1 MAPQLKLY
9 TVLSYILIPIALFF
23 AFLDVLILFSSLANP
38 SALIMVFIVACLVI
52 YTFASFKFLKFGIER
67 EIVQTKKLKDF
78 IKVNAYVSFFLC
90 SLFFVNSIS
99 VLISTNAVLL
109 KFIDEF
115 LNQQPN
121 IPKEI
126 TNNLVLAILRGVSVF
141 LLITGII
148 GIVHIRTTLRL
159 VKAYPDLFE

>member
-1 MAPQLKLY
+1 MAQHLKLY
-9 TVLSYILIPIALFF
+9 TILTYILIPIALFF
-23 AFLDVLILFSSLANP
+23 GFLDVLILFSSLANP

-52 YTFASFKFLKFGIER
+52 YTFSSYKFLKAGIER
-67 EIVQTKKLKDF
+67 EIVQPLKLKDW

-115 LNQQPN
+115 LQQQPN
-121 IPKEI
+121 MPKEI
-126 TNNLVLAILRGVSVF
+126 TNTLVLSLLRGVSVF
-141 LLITGII
+141 LLITGIV

-159 VKAYPDLFE
+159 VKQNGHLFE

>member
-1 MAPQLKLY
+1 MAQHLKLY
-9 TVLSYILIPIALFF
+9 TILTYILIPIALFF
-23 AFLDVLILFSSLANP
+23 GFLDVLILFSSLANP

-52 YTFASFKFLKFGIER
+52 YTFSSYKFLKAGIER
-67 EIVQTKKLKDF
+67 EIVQSLKLKDW

-90 SLFFVNSIS
+90 SLFCVNSIS

-115 LNQQPN
+115 LQQQPN
-121 IPKEI
+121 MPKEI
-126 TNNLVLAILRGVSVF
+126 TNALVLSLLRGVSVF
-141 LLITGII
+141 LLITGIT

-159 VKAYPDLFE
+159 VNQNGHLFE

>member
-1 MAPQLKLY
+1 MAPNLKLY
-9 TVLSYILIPIALFF
+9 TVLTYILIPIALFF
-23 AFLDVLILFSSLANP
+23 GFLDVLILFSSLSNP
-38 SALIMVFIVACLVI
+38 SVLIMVFIVACLVI
-52 YTFASFKFLKFGIER
+52 YTFSSYKFLKAGIER
-67 EIVQTKKLKDF
+67 EIVQPLKLKDW

-115 LNQQPN
+115 LQQQPN
-121 IPKEI
+121 MPKEI
-126 TNNLVLAILRGVSVF
+126 TNALVLSLLRGVSVF
-141 LLITGII
+141 LLITGIV

-159 VKAYPDLFE
+159 VKQNGHLFE

>member
-1 MAPQLKLY
+1 MAQHLKLY
-9 TVLSYILIPIALFF
+9 TILTYILIPIALFF
-23 AFLDVLILFSSLANP
+23 GFLDVLILFSSLANP

-52 YTFASFKFLKFGIER
+52 YTFSSYKFLKAGIER
-67 EIVQTKKLKDF
+67 EIVQPLKLKDW

-115 LNQQPN
+115 LQQQPN

-126 TNNLVLAILRGVSVF
+126 TNALVLSLLRGVSVF
-141 LLITGII
+141 LLITGIV

-159 VKAYPDLFE
+159 VKQNGHLFE

>member
-126 TNNLVLAILRGVSVF
+126 TNNLVLEILRGVSVF

>member
-1 MAPQLKLY
+1 MAQHLKLY
-9 TVLSYILIPIALFF
+9 TILTYILIPIALFF
-23 AFLDVLILFSSLANP
+23 GFLDVLILFSSLANP

-52 YTFASFKFLKFGIER
+52 YTFSSYKFLKAGIER
-67 EIVQTKKLKDF
+67 EIVQSLKLKDW

-115 LNQQPN
+115 LQQQPN
-121 IPKEI
+121 MPKEI
-126 TNNLVLAILRGVSVF
+126 TNALVLSLLRGVSVF
-141 LLITGII
+141 LLITGIT

-159 VKAYPDLFE
+159 VNQNGHLFE

>member
-1 MAPQLKLY
+1 MPQNLKLY
-9 TVLSYILIPIALFF
+9 TVLTNILIPIALFF
-23 AFLDVLILFSSLANP
+23 GFLDVLILFSSLSNP
-38 SALIMVFIVACLVI
+38 SALIMVFIIACLVI
-52 YTFASFKFLKFGIER
+52 YTFSSYKFLKLGIER
-67 EIVQTKKLKDF
+67 EIVQTLKLKDW

-99 VLISTNAVLL
+99 VLVSTNTVLL

-115 LNQQPN
+115 LQQQPN
-121 IPKEI
+121 MPKEI
-126 TNNLVLAILRGVSVF
+126 TNALVLSILKGVSVF

-159 VKAYPDLFE
+159 VKQQAHLFE

>member
-1 MAPQLKLY
+1 MAQHLKLY
-9 TVLSYILIPIALFF
+9 TILTYILIPIALFF
-23 AFLDVLILFSSLANP
+23 GFLDVLILFSSLANP

-52 YTFASFKFLKFGIER
+52 YTFSSYKFLKAGIER
-67 EIVQTKKLKDF
+67 EIVQPLKLKDW

-115 LNQQPN
+115 LQQQPN
-121 IPKEI
+121 MPKEI
-126 TNNLVLAILRGVSVF
+126 TNALVLSLLRGVSVF
-141 LLITGII
+141 LLITGIV

-159 VKAYPDLFE
+159 VKQNGHLFE

>member
-1 MAPQLKLY
+1 MAPNLKLY
-9 TVLSYILIPIALFF
+9 TVLTYILIPIALFF
-23 AFLDVLILFSSLANP
+23 GFLDVLILFSSLANP
-38 SALIMVFIVACLVI
+38 SVLIMVFIVACLVI
-52 YTFASFKFLKFGIER
+52 YTFSSYKFLKAGIER
-67 EIVQTKKLKDF
+67 EIVQPLKLKDW

-115 LNQQPN
+115 LQQQPN
-121 IPKEI
+121 MPKEI
-126 TNNLVLAILRGVSVF
+126 TNALVLSLLRGVSVF
-141 LLITGII
+141 LLITGIV

-159 VKAYPDLFE
+159 VKQNGHLFE

>member
-1 MAPQLKLY
+1 MKLY
-9 TVLSYILIPIALFF
+9 TVLTYILIPIALFF
-23 AFLDVLILFSSLANP
+23 GFLDVLILFSSLSNP
-38 SALIMVFIVACLVI
+38 SALIMVFIIACLVI
-52 YTFASFKFLKFGIER
+52 YTFSSYKFLKLGIER
-67 EIVQTKKLKDF
+67 EIVQTLKLKDW

-99 VLISTNAVLL
+99 VLVSTNTVLL

-115 LNQQPN
+115 LQQQPN
-121 IPKEI
+121 MPKEI
-126 TNNLVLAILRGVSVF
+126 TNALVLSILKGVSVF

-159 VKAYPDLFE
+159 VKQQAHLFE

>member
-1 MAPQLKLY
+1 MAPNLKLY
-9 TVLSYILIPIALFF
+9 TVLTYILIPIALFF
-23 AFLDVLILFSSLANP
+23 GFLDVLILFSSLANP

-52 YTFASFKFLKFGIER
+52 YTFSSYKFLKAGIER
-67 EIVQTKKLKDF
+67 EIVQPLKLKDW

-115 LNQQPN
+115 LQQQPN
-121 IPKEI
+121 MPKEI
-126 TNNLVLAILRGVSVF
+126 TNALVLSLLRGVSVF
-141 LLITGII
+141 LLIIGIV

-159 VKAYPDLFE
+159 VKQNGHLFE

>member
-1 MAPQLKLY
+1 MAQHLKLY
-9 TVLSYILIPIALFF
+9 TILTYILIPIALFF
-23 AFLDVLILFSSLANP
+23 GFLDVLILFSSLANP

-52 YTFASFKFLKFGIER
+52 YTFSSYKFLKAGIER
-67 EIVQTKKLKDF
+67 EIVQPLKLKDW

-115 LNQQPN
+115 LQQQPN
-121 IPKEI
+121 MPKEI
-126 TNNLVLAILRGVSVF
+126 TNALVLSLLRGVSVF
-141 LLITGII
+141 LLITGIT

-159 VKAYPDLFE
+159 VNQNGHLFE

>member
-1 MAPQLKLY
+1 MAPNLKLY
-9 TVLSYILIPIALFF
+9 TVLTYILIPIALFF
-23 AFLDVLILFSSLANP
+23 GFLDVLILFSSLANP

-52 YTFASFKFLKFGIER
+52 YTFSSYKFLKAGIER
-67 EIVQTKKLKDF
+67 EIVQPLKLKDW

-115 LNQQPN
+115 LQQQPN
-121 IPKEI
+121 MPKEI
-126 TNNLVLAILRGVSVF
+126 TNVLVLSLLRGVSVF
-141 LLITGII
+141 LLITGIV

-159 VKAYPDLFE
+159 VKQNGHLFE

>member
-1 MAPQLKLY
+1 MPQNLKLY
-9 TVLSYILIPIALFF
+9 TVLTYILIPIALFF
-23 AFLDVLILFSSLANP
+23 GFLDVLILFSSLANP
-38 SALIMVFIVACLVI
+38 SALIMVFIIACLVI
-52 YTFASFKFLKFGIER
+52 YTFSSYKFLKLGLER
-67 EIVQTKKLKDF
+67 EVVQTSKLKDW

-99 VLISTNAVLL
+99 VLVSTNAVLL

-115 LNQQPN
+115 LQQQPN
-121 IPKEI
+121 MPKEI
-126 TNNLVLAILRGVSVF
+126 TNALVLSILKGVSVL

-159 VKAYPDLFE
+159 VKQNAHLFE

>member
-1 MAPQLKLY
+1 MAQHLKLY
-9 TVLSYILIPIALFF
+9 TILTYILIPIALFF
-23 AFLDVLILFSSLANP
+23 GFLDVLILFSSLANP

-52 YTFASFKFLKFGIER
+52 YTFSSYKFLKAGIER
-67 EIVQTKKLKDF
+67 EIVQSLKLKDW

-99 VLISTNAVLL
+99 VLISTNAVLP

-115 LNQQPN
+115 LQQQPN
-121 IPKEI
+121 MPKEI
-126 TNNLVLAILRGVSVF
+126 TNALVLSLLRGVSVF
-141 LLITGII
+141 LLITGIT

-159 VKAYPDLFE
+159 VNQNGHLFE